1 MSKNERKQK
10 DDRNW
15 VLLYLALLKR
25 GELVPIYNEAQ
36 KRAWRAR
43 RAASNLRVN

>member
-1 MSKNERKQK
+1 MSKKERMKNEEA
-10 DDRNW
+10 RNW

-43 RAASNLRVN
+43 RPANLKIN